1 MGSHPAPMFMVR
13 ANVFGGIITII
24 ALLILVMLVIFPLGI
39 LFYKSFE
46 TDRGLS
52 LQNYAVALSD
62 PRNLSPLKNTLLL
75 GAWTIAIAV
84 FIGVPLAWLVVRTDL
99 PGRNLAHSLCLL
111 PYMLPP
117 FIGAIAWIQLL
128 APRVGLVNRLWSNL
142 FHTESSLFNIY
153 SSSGMTWVMGLYAF
167 PFVFLATKGA
177 LERMNPSLEEAAR
190 ISGAGRFK
198 VMKDITLPL
207 VVPSILSGVML
218 AFLYT
223 LTNFGVPALL
233 GMRARIFVLT
243 TRIYSYVH
251 RGDFSGIR
259 LATALSVLLVVM
271 ALAIHMLNQWIIRR
285 QHGAAIISGKSVR
298 PTIVELGQWRW
309 PLGIIVH
316 TFLLFSIV
324 LPFVALFLTSFLRAW
339 GVSIQWSNLTLRNYR
354 YVLFE
359 YPLTR
364 RAITNSL
371 VLGLTSATLT
381 VIIGGILAYLS
392 VKTQARGRKFI
403 DLFCTLPNAIPAT
416 VVALAMILTYSGRFG
431 INFYNSLAIILVAY
445 LAHYLFYAFRNI
457 SASLIQI
464 HPSLEEAARVSG
476 ADRMRAFRDVIVP
489 LVRPGLAAGWALV
502 FMPTV
507 RELTMSILLYGP
519 NTPTI
524 GVAVYELQEAGY
536 FHLAA
541 ALSCVIVV
549 ILFAVNLVAN
559 RAVKLLGRL

>member
-1 MGSHPAPMFMVR
+1 MSVRPAPMFMMR
-13 ANVFGGIITII
+13 ANLFSWATTIL
-24 ALLILVMLVIFPLGI
+24 ALLSLVFLVIFPLGI

-46 TDRGLS
+46 TERGLS
-52 LQNYAVALSD
+52 LQNYVDALCD

-75 GAWTIAIAV
+75 GVWSVAIAAIV
-84 FIGVPLAWLVVRTDL
+84 GVPLAWLVVRTDL
-99 PGRNLAHSLCLL
+99 PGRKFVHSLCLV

-128 APRVGLVNRLWSNL
+128 APRVGLINRLWTSL
-142 FHTESSLFNIY
+142 FHADSSPFSIY
-153 SSSGMTWVMGLYAF
+153 SFPGMTWVMGLYAF
-167 PFVFLATKGA
+167 PFVFIASKGA

-198 VMKDITLPL
+198 VMKDVTLPL
-207 VVPSILSGVML
+207 IVPSILSGAML

-251 RGDFSGIR
+251 RGDFAGIR
-259 LATALSVLLVVM
+259 LATALSVLLVIM
-271 ALAIHMLNQWIIRR
+271 ALGIHVLNQWIIRR

-309 PLGIIVH
+309 PLGIVVH

-324 LPFVALFLTSFLRAW
+324 FPFTALFLTSFLKAW
-339 GVSIQWSNLTLRNYR
+339 GVSIQWSNLTLRNYQ

-364 RAITNSL
+364 RAILNSL
-371 VLGLTSATLT
+371 VLGLASATLT
-381 VIIGGILAYLS
+381 VIIGAILAYLS
-392 VKTQARGRKFI
+392 VKTRARGRKFI

-457 SASLIQI
+457 TASLIQI
-464 HPSLEEAARVSG
+464 HPSLEEAAQISG
-476 ADRMRAFRDVIVP
+476 ASRTRTFRDVIVP
-489 LVRPGLAAGWALV
+489 LVRPGLIAGWALV

-536 FHLAA
+536 FHIAA
-541 ALSCVIVV
+541 ALSCTIVV
-549 ILFAVNLVAN
+549 VLFVVNLLAN
-559 RAVKLLGRL
+559 KVIKLLGRT